1 MLSNRNAGGLPFS
14 PSALLKVG
22 RMHPL
27 DCSSRQPFPDK
38 QADTNLT
45 APPPQNKSIHDTMS
59 PIIISLD
66 GNIGAGKSTLLA
78 EIRKRLHDVHVVDE
92 PVGQWTALKN
102 AEGKNLLELFYE
114 DKRRWA
120 YTFQNCAILTRLKNI
135 QDAVENLDTT
145 LKGPQ
150 VIITER
156 SVLTDKHVFADML
169 YNSGDIDMLEWDLYE
184 SWFNEFGKKYPVRG
198 IIYVSTSST
207 TSSER
212 IKIRNRNGEENIGL
226 DYLDAL
232 DRQHKKWVENTN
244 IPVLTLS
251 TEVGVPVEKNIEEIQ
266 TFIEKLKKLYYA

>member
-1 MLSNRNAGGLPFS
+1 MF
-14 PSALLKVG
+14 
-22 RMHPL
+22 
-27 DCSSRQPFPDK
+27 
-38 QADTNLT
+38 
-45 APPPQNKSIHDTMS
+45 

-78 EIRKRLHDVHVVDE
+78 EIRNKLHDVHIVDE

-114 DKRRWA
+114 DKKRWA

-135 QDAVENLDTT
+135 RDAVENLDST

-156 SVLTDKHVFADML
+156 SVLTDKHVFAEML
-169 YNSGDIDMLEWDLYE
+169 YDGGDIDPLEWELYE
-184 SWFNEFGKKYPVRG
+184 SWFNIFGKEYPVRG
-198 IIYVSTSST
+198 IIYVSTSAST
-207 TSSER
+207 SKER
-212 IKIRNRNGEENIGL
+212 IQIRNRQGEDRIGM

-232 DRQHKKWVENTN
+232 DTQHHKWIQNTN

-251 TEVGVPVEKNIEEIQ
+251 TEVDVPVEKNIEEIKQ
-266 TFIEKLKKLYYA
+266 FIEKLKELYA

>member
-1 MLSNRNAGGLPFS
+1 
-14 PSALLKVG
+14 
-22 RMHPL
+22 
-27 DCSSRQPFPDK
+27 
-38 QADTNLT
+38 
-45 APPPQNKSIHDTMS
+45 MS

-78 EIRKRLHDVHVVDE
+78 EIRNRLHDVHIVDE

-114 DKRRWA
+114 DKKRWS

-135 QDAVENLDTT
+135 QDAVENLDST

-156 SVLTDKHVFADML
+156 SVLTDKHVFAEML
-169 YNSGDIDMLEWDLYE
+169 YDAGDIDPLEWELYE
-184 SWFNEFGKKYPVRG
+184 SWFNIFGKKHPVKA
-198 IIYVSTSST
+198 IIYISTSSS
-207 TSSER
+207 TSKER
-212 IKIRNRNGEENIGL
+212 IQIRNRQGEDRIGI

-232 DRQHKKWVENTN
+232 DKQHKKWIENTN

-251 TEVGVPVEKNIEEIQ
+251 TEIGVPVEENVEKIKEFIQ
-266 TFIEKLKKLYYA
+266 KLKETHV

>member
-1 MLSNRNAGGLPFS
+1 M
-14 PSALLKVG
+14 
-22 RMHPL
+22 
-27 DCSSRQPFPDK
+27 
-38 QADTNLT
+38 T
-45 APPPQNKSIHDTMS
+45 

-78 EIRKRLHDVHVVDE
+78 EIRKNFHDVQIVDE

-114 DKRRWA
+114 DKKRWA

-145 LKGPQ
+145 LKGPK

-156 SVLTDKHVFADML
+156 SVLTDKHVFAEML
-169 YNSGDIDMLEWDLYE
+169 YDAGDIDPLEWELYE
-184 SWFNEFGKKYPVRG
+184 SWFNIFGKKHPVSG
-198 IIYVSTSST
+198 IIYVSTSSS
-207 TSSER
+207 TSKER
-212 IKIRNRNGEENIGL
+212 IGIRNRQGEDRIGIE
-226 DYLDAL
+226 YLDAL

-251 TEVGVPVEKNIEEIQ
+251 TEVGVTVEKNIQEIKL
-266 TFIEKLKKLYYA
+266 FIEKLKQINV